1 MFVLPVLKN
10 VNIITEEE
18 RILTKKSFLPTY
30 TLGEDLANAISH
42 GIGACLSVAA
52 LVLCV
57 VQAARHGTA
66 AGVVGASIYGA
77 TLIVLYT
84 MSTLYHAITNQ
95 SARKVFRVFDHVSIY
110 LLIAGTYTPI
120 TLVTIRGAMGWV
132 IFGVVWGMAI
142 LGIVLNSV
150 SIEKFKKFSIVS
162 YIMIGWAVVIGMRQV
177 IENMPKNGLVFLV
190 IGGVLYTV
198 GIIFYALKKV
208 KYMHSVWHLFVLAGS
223 IMHFLCVYLYVLPTR

>member
-1 MFVLPVLKN
+1 M
-10 VNIITEEE
+10 
-18 RILTKKSFLPTY
+18 TKKSFLPKY

-95 SARKVFRVFDHVSIY
+95 SARKVLRVFDHVSIY

-132 IFGVVWGMAI
+132 IFGIVWGMAI

-150 SIEKFKKFSIVS
+150 SIEKFKKFSILS

-177 IENMPKNGLVFLV
+177 IENMPKNGLAFLV

-223 IMHFLCVYLYVLPTR
+223 IMHFFCVYLYVLPTR

>member
-1 MFVLPVLKN
+1 M
-10 VNIITEEE
+10 
-18 RILTKKSFLPTY
+18 
-30 TLGEDLANAISH
+30 
-42 GIGACLSVAA
+42 
-52 LVLCV
+52 
-57 VQAARHGTA
+57 
-66 AGVVGASIYGA
+66 
-77 TLIVLYT
+77 
-84 MSTLYHAITNQ
+84 
-95 SARKVFRVFDHVSIY
+95 FDHVSIY

-190 IGGVLYTV
+190 VGGVLYTV

-223 IMHFLCVYLYVLPTR
+223 IMHFFCVYLYVLPTR

>member
-1 MFVLPVLKN
+1 M
-10 VNIITEEE
+10 NIITEEE

-95 SARKVFRVFDHVSIY
+95 SARKVLRVFDHVSIY

-132 IFGVVWGMAI
+132 IFGVVWGMAV

-223 IMHFLCVYLYVLPTR
+223 IMHFFCVYLYVLPTR

>member
-66 AGVVGASIYGA
+66 AGVVGASVLFSGA
-77 TLIVLYT
+77 D
-84 MSTLYHAITNQ
+84 
-95 SARKVFRVFDHVSIY
+95 SARR
-110 LLIAGTYTPI
+110 
-120 TLVTIRGAMGWV
+120 
-132 IFGVVWGMAI
+132 
-142 LGIVLNSV
+142 
-150 SIEKFKKFSIVS
+150 
-162 YIMIGWAVVIGMRQV
+162 
-177 IENMPKNGLVFLV
+177 
-190 IGGVLYTV
+190 
-198 GIIFYALKKV
+198 
-208 KYMHSVWHLFVLAGS
+208 
-223 IMHFLCVYLYVLPTR
+223 